1 MYEHIK
7 KEMENIKNTHT
18 ENIKKKKKNPNGKS
32 GPEGYNK
39 WIGGGGGNNLVTADL
54 IKQKN

>member
-18 ENIKKKKKNPNGKS
+18 HTENIKKKKKTQMENLDLKVTIN
-32 GPEGYNK
+32 EL
-39 WIGGGGGNNLVTADL
+39 GGGGEST
-54 IKQKN
+54 

>member
-18 ENIKKKKKNPNGKS
+18 ENIKKKKKKP
-32 GPEGYNK
+32 K
-39 WIGGGGGNNLVTADL
+39 WKIWTWRL
-54 IKQKN
+54 Q

>member
-18 ENIKKKKKNPNGKS
+18 ENIKKKKKTQM
-32 GPEGYNK
+32 E
-39 WIGGGGGNNLVTADL
+39 NLDLKVTINEL
-54 IKQKN
+54 GVGREIT

>member
-1 MYEHIK
+1 M
-7 KEMENIKNTHT
+7 NISRKRWKTLKTHT
-18 ENIKKKKKNPNGKS
+18 QKTLKKKKKNPNGKS

-39 WIGGGGGNNLVTADL
+39 WIGGGEGNNLVTADL